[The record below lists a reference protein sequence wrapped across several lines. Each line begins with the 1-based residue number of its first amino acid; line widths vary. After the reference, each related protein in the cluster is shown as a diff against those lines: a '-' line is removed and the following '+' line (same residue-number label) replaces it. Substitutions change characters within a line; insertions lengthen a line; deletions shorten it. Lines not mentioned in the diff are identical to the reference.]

1 MIILR
6 KNKNAP
12 SLNAIGESLA
22 RAFNTY
28 NKKINEKDQFEFGE
42 AVSVDA
48 KTLEYHVGEENTT
61 KILRNMLRQLDRETI
76 LKRSGCM
83 EGFYSTVKR
92 GVEVLREMTDEEFED
107 LLEP

>member
-6 KNKNAP
+6 KNKDAP

-42 AVSVDA
+42 AVINDA
-48 KTLEYHVGEENTT
+48 KTLSYHVEEVNTT
-61 KILRNMLRQLDRETI
+61 KILRNMLRKLDREAI
-76 LKRSGCM
+76 LKRSSCI
-83 EGFYSTVKR
+83 EGFYSTVER
-92 GVEVLREMTDEEFED
+92 EVEVVREMTDVEFD
-107 LLEP
+107 DFLEL

>member
-28 NKKINEKDQFEFGE
+28 NKKIKEKDQFEFGE
-42 AVSVDA
+42 AISNDA
-48 KTLEYHVGEENTT
+48 KTLSYHVEEENTT
-61 KILRNMLRQLDRETI
+61 KILRNMLRKMDRETI

-83 EGFYSTVKR
+83 EGFYSTVDR
-92 GVEVLREMTDEEFED
+92 GVEVLGEMDDEEFED
-107 LLEP
+107 LLEL

>member
-1 MIILR
+1 MIIIR

-22 RAFNTY
+22 RAFNTF
-28 NKKINEKDQFEFGE
+28 NKKIEEKDTFEFGE

-48 KTLEYHVGEENTT
+48 KSLDYHVEEVNTT
-61 KILRNMLRQLDRETI
+61 KILRNMLRKLDREAT
-76 LKRSGCM
+76 LKRSSCM
-83 EGFYSTVKR
+83 EGFYSTVER
-92 GVEVLREMTDEEFED
+92 GIEVVRGMTDEEFED

>member
-48 KTLEYHVGEENTT
+48 KTLEYHVEE
-61 KILRNMLRQLDRETI
+61 KIQLRFFATCCVNWI
-76 LKRSGCM
+76 AKP
-83 EGFYSTVKR
+83 F
-92 GVEVLREMTDEEFED
+92 
-107 LLEP
+107 